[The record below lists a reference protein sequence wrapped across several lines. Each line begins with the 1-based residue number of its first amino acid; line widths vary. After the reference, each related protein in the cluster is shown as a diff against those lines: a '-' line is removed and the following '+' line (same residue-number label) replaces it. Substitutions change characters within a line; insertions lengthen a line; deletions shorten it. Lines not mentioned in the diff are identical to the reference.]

1 MELPKTLVDAFVKNT
16 SDDTNK
22 IQTSNILYGTAI
34 NSNGQIYVKIDGAD
48 TLIPVV
54 KAVDAESGDRVT
66 ITIENHKAVL
76 TGNITNPASLK
87 KIKAE
92 EGYIGGY
99 VITNDQIYNNTG
111 GYKKCVGIGT
121 PNIGWAFYAG
131 ANSKDDISNA
141 LFRVGH
147 DGRLYAVDAELKGSL
162 YTSAN
167 GYETLVNNG
176 IITLSKIDSHF
187 DNSELTYES
196 LKLQN
201 DDGVI
206 SICPSGTMFDLSD
219 RTFDLYADF
228 ITLKAN
234 QTISLNNV
242 VANKLETESLAYNG
256 SELKDRFADKY
267 HDHWYLHSGCVVGC
281 SSNNHFRSYTNDGS
295 ATADNSVYCGS
306 TNVRWIRLYAANSS
320 IGTSDKR
327 LKKDIKEYDERYE
340 RLFELLKPISYK
352 WKNDGCDNRTDH
364 DRTHTGFIAQQVKE
378 AMDEVGLTPMD
389 FAAFCY
395 DDFTSDPEWTSESTN
410 GMTDRYSLAY
420 EEFIALNTHMIQKII
435 KENRELQNRVD
446 ILEQQ
451 MKEINILLNKKGES

>member
-1 MELPKTLVDAFVKNT
+1 MELPKTLVDTFVKNT
-16 SDDTNK
+16 SDVSNK

-34 NSNGQIYVKIDGAD
+34 NINGQIYVKIDGSES
-48 TLIPVV
+48 LIPVV

-66 ITIENHKAVL
+66 ITIDNHKAVL

-99 VITNDQIYNNTG
+99 VITNDQIYNTAG

-147 DGRLYAVDAELKGSL
+147 DGKLYATDAILNGSL
-162 YTSAN
+162 ITESNQFVTHIHDGFIALESKDHYTQSQ
-167 GYETLVNNG
+167 
-176 IITLSKIDSHF
+176 
-187 DNSELTYES
+187 LTCDR
-196 LKLQN
+196 LRLQN
-201 DDGVI
+201 DNGVVMLD
-206 SICPSGTMFDLSD
+206 PSGSMIDLSD
-219 RTFDLYADF
+219 HTFDLYANY
-228 ITLKAN
+228 ITLRSN
-234 QTISLNNV
+234 NTINLGGTT
-242 VANKLETESLAYNG
+242 VANKIEAESLEYNG

-281 SSNNHFRSYTNDGS
+281 SSTNHFRSYKDDGS

-320 IGTSDKR
+320 IGTSDERMKE
-327 LKKDIKEYDERYE
+327 DIKEYDERYE
-340 RLFELLKPISYK
+340 KLFELLKPISYK
-352 WKNDGCDNRTDH
+352 WKNDGSDNRTNH

-378 AMDEVGLTPMD
+378 AMDEVGLTPID

-395 DDFTSDPEWTSESTN
+395 DDFTADPEWTSESTN

-420 EEFIALNTHMIQKII
+420 GEFISLNTHMIQKTM

-446 ILEQQ
+446 ALEQQ
-451 MKEINILLNKKGES
+451 MKEITILLNKKGEN